1 MSESPIL
8 RAIFEHPAVAHAR
21 SFGFGAA
28 IPLNPF
34 LQAKAS
40 LTNDRVLRER
50 LALMSTRGKGLIPN
64 TPAWA
69 EALGTDPVI
78 VVDRHPCHR
87 RLLGDGD
94 VIPGEEDVIEDEPAG
109 GEHA

>member
-1 MSESPIL
+1 MSTSTIT

-21 SFGFGAA
+21 AFGFGAA
-28 IPLNPF
+28 IPLHPF

-40 LTNDRVLRER
+40 LTNDKTLRER
-50 LALMSTRGKGLIPN
+50 LSLMSTRGKGLIPN
-64 TPAWA
+64 TPAWC

-87 RLLGDGD
+87 RLLGEGD
-94 VIPGEEDVIEDEPAG
+94 VIPGDDEAANDQPVGGDVA
-109 GEHA
+109 